1 METKVLTQ
9 EELQSLK
16 AIQEKRIQLTEQ
28 FGIVEMR
35 IQEIE
40 LQKEILKEELKKLQK
55 EEIAIGESLQKTYG
69 DGTINLEKGEFTPYE
84 EEAEVVE

>member
-28 FGIVEMR
+28 FGLIEMR
-35 IQEIE
+35 IQEIG
-40 LQKEILKEELKKLQK
+40 LQKEFLKEELKKLQQ
-55 EEIAIGESLQKTYG
+55 EEITIGESLQKTYG
-69 DGTINLEKGEFTPYE
+69 DGTINLEKGEFISN
-84 EEAEVVE
+84 

>member
-28 FGIVEMR
+28 FGIIEMR
-35 IQEIE
+35 IQEMG
-40 LQKEILKEELKKLQK
+40 LQKEFLKEELKKLQQ

-69 DGTINLEKGEFTPYE
+69 DGTINLEKGEFISN
-84 EEAEVVE
+84 

>member
-16 AIQEKRIQLTEQ
+16 SIQEKRIQLTEQ

-69 DGTINLEKGEFTPYE
+69 DGTINLEKGEFISN
-84 EEAEVVE
+84 

>member
-1 METKVLTQ
+1 
-9 EELQSLK
+9 
-16 AIQEKRIQLTEQ
+16 
-28 FGIVEMR
+28 MR

-69 DGTINLEKGEFTPYE
+69 DGTINLEKGEFIGN
-84 EEAEVVE
+84 

>member
-16 AIQEKRIQLTEQ
+16 SIQEKRIQLTEQ
-28 FGIVEMR
+28 FGLIEMR
-35 IQEIE
+35 IQEIG
-40 LQKEILKEELKKLQK
+40 LQKEFLKEELKKLQQ

-69 DGTINLEKGEFTPYE
+69 DGTINLEKGEFIGN
-84 EEAEVVE
+84 

>member
-28 FGIVEMR
+28 FGLIEMR
-35 IQEIE
+35 IQEMG
-40 LQKEILKEELKKLQK
+40 LQKEFLKEELKKLQQ
-55 EEIAIGESLQKTYG
+55 EEITIGESLQKTYG
-69 DGTINLEKGEFTPYE
+69 DGTINLEKGEF
-84 EEAEVVE
+84 VSN

>member
-16 AIQEKRIQLTEQ
+16 SIQEKRIQLTEQ

-55 EEIAIGESLQKTYG
+55 EEIIIGESLQKTYG
-69 DGTINLEKGEFTPYE
+69 DGTINLEKGEF
-84 EEAEVVE
+84 VSN

>member
-28 FGIVEMR
+28 FGLIEMR
-35 IQEIE
+35 IQEIG
-40 LQKEILKEELKKLQK
+40 LQKEFLKEELKKLQQ

-69 DGTINLEKGEFTPYE
+69 DGTINLEKGEFISN
-84 EEAEVVE
+84 

>member
-16 AIQEKRIQLTEQ
+16 SIQEKRIQLTEQ

-40 LQKEILKEELKKLQK
+40 LQKEILKEELRKLQK

-69 DGTINLEKGEFTPYE
+69 DGTINLEKGEFIGN
-84 EEAEVVE
+84 

>member
-28 FGIVEMR
+28 FGLIEIR
-35 IQEIE
+35 IQEIG
-40 LQKEILKEELKKLQK
+40 LQEHLSPTRSNGLVSMIKKIKLL
-55 EEIAIGESLQKTYG
+55 ALSAL
-69 DGTINLEKGEFTPYE
+69 
-84 EEAEVVE
+84 A

>member
-16 AIQEKRIQLTEQ
+16 SIQERRIQLTEQ

-69 DGTINLEKGEFTPYE
+69 DGTINLEKGEF
-84 EEAEVVE
+84 VGN

>member
-16 AIQEKRIQLTEQ
+16 AIQERRIQLTEQ
-28 FGIVEMR
+28 FGIIEMR
-35 IQEIE
+35 IQEIR
-40 LQKEILKEELKKLQK
+40 LQKEFLKEELKKLQQ

-69 DGTINLEKGEFTPYE
+69 DGTINLEKGEF
-84 EEAEVVE
+84 VSN

>member
-16 AIQEKRIQLTEQ
+16 SIQEKRIQLTEQ
-28 FGIVEMR
+28 FGLIEMR
-35 IQEIE
+35 IQEMG
-40 LQKEILKEELKKLQK
+40 LQKEFLKEELKKLQQ

-69 DGTINLEKGEFTPYE
+69 DGTINLEKGEFISN
-84 EEAEVVE
+84 

>member
-16 AIQEKRIQLTEQ
+16 AIQERRIQLTEQ

-69 DGTINLEKGEFTPYE
+69 DGTINLEKGEFIGN
-84 EEAEVVE
+84 